1 MASPAILLAAL
12 EYAAQMKRI
21 RPDLPST
28 ALLAAELMKVK
39 SIIARSV
46 VSLPVDCTL
55 SSNQRCHL
63 LNLAPGLN
71 ELLHVMTAEISEC
84 DFEKV
89 AVRLSEGH
97 PVGRDQLE
105 KFGVAVIFL
114 HCVLTKH
121 RCVERL
127 EFVLPREQRVHDPIL
142 CDALVS
148 LTSVTS
154 LSLRRC
160 SFNANDTAKVFAAVD
175 RLLLS
180 QLVELSL
187 EFLEIDAGDSA
198 ALDNFMEGLKKT
210 TTLKFLRVL
219 GVRFNTELEQW
230 ASIFREKTLYA
241 LSTNTSLVSVVVDAP
256 TYAEVEDTNL
266 KTMLKNP
273 AIPAELTVIS
283 HKHNQHRK
291 SYLVFDALAANKT
304 VTKVHIKNFNLYSKD
319 IEYLAKM
326 LSVNNTIQELCL
338 AKSAWAIPMPNVGM
352 NQPLLRPHVRHLV
365 EGLSKTM
372 SLQRLAVRCHFS
384 ADEIRRILTAADLC
398 ESLQELHFPSLE
410 SINCRQIYDALQ
422 DTGVPSKLTIER
434 LCLPADSELAK
445 MVIVFSQA
453 LRDRSRSEPLNLVHA
468 RLGHSCEPLGARCG
482 DHLRVLYFTCNA
494 RNVHPD
500 IPRGIRAYLAVTK
513 SLEKLHM
520 EFIAA
525 YDMTHIIIDGLRR
538 NKSVKELHMLK
549 FSMRVQS
556 MGDLCRWLT
565 GNQLV
570 HCLEMNFYIVFE
582 SALLIGLAKCLKY
595 NYTLTSVDVHEV
607 DHSHWTALLIQ
618 NSVRRNNASLKRA
631 AAHVIGSSRTSA
643 AIAYRNMWWHP
654 QLKAEVQRMASI
666 SEGEANQK
674 ILDAEEWR
682 RALESTDT
690 NSSKP

>member
-1 MASPAILLAAL
+1 
-12 EYAAQMKRI
+12 MKRI

-338 AKSAWAIPMPNVGM
+338 AKSAWAIPMPNVG
-352 NQPLLRPHVRHLV
+352 
-365 EGLSKTM
+365 
-372 SLQRLAVRCHFS
+372 
-384 ADEIRRILTAADLC
+384 
-398 ESLQELHFPSLE
+398 ELHFPSLE

-538 NKSVKELHMLK
+538 NKSVKELHML
-549 FSMRVQS
+549 S
-556 MGDLCRWLT
+556 
-565 GNQLV
+565 
-570 HCLEMNFYIVFE
+570 
-582 SALLIGLAKCLKY
+582 
-595 NYTLTSVDVHEV
+595 TS
-607 DHSHWTALLIQ
+607 
-618 NSVRRNNASLKRA
+618 
-631 AAHVIGSSRTSA
+631 GSSLALSKNSSSAMNHQLEQTGTGMSASSTSFYMLDH
-643 AIAYRNMWWHP
+643 IRSY
-654 QLKAEVQRMASI
+654 LKVADI
-666 SEGEANQK
+666 LDSEG
-674 ILDAEEWR
+674 D
-682 RALESTDT
+682 SG
-690 NSSKP
+690 SKSAPAATQRCSKRKRSDSPTLMQQVQ